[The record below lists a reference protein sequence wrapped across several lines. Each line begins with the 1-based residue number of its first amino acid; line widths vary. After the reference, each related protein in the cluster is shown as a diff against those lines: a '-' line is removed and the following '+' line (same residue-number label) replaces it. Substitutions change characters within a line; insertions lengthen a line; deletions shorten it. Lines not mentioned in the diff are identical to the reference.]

1 MKRNKIKYDRWLR
14 MLIMSFA
21 LLTGG
26 GMVAWGQKT
35 EISLVLSENHD
46 KVHSEVKTI
55 YVDPDKPR
63 KLSLPELNIN
73 TTISVVMSLITGL
86 FIGM

>member
-1 MKRNKIKYDRWLR
+1 

-46 KVHSEVKTI
+46 NVHSEVKTI
-55 YVDPDKPR
+55 YVDPDKPC
-63 KLSLPELNIN
+63 KLYLS
-73 TTISVVMSLITGL
+73 
-86 FIGM
+86 